1 MGNQIL
7 LSHTPWSS
15 SNSHCLSSLLEEQHL
30 KKASQRLKDNL
41 VTMPEMDKQ
50 PEVVGSKDSPENC
63 WAETICYL
71 MRLHMPCVHAS
82 MQLTSLIY
90 GSLWVMSPGQPVADL
105 EAYMA
110 SLEKSNPSRRM
121 QLLRI
126 LIVLRTQM
134 WLHMY
139 YVIYVHIYIYTTWIQ
154 WIL

>member
-1 MGNQIL
+1 
-7 LSHTPWSS
+7 
-15 SNSHCLSSLLEEQHL
+15 
-30 KKASQRLKDNL
+30 
-41 VTMPEMDKQ
+41 MPEMDKQ